1 MFYFRGMS
9 FLSLSGISKKQ
20 NDQYSV
26 HNINFTQQ
34 YLQRL
39 AIAGET
45 GSGKT
50 TLLKMIAGLIQPDE
64 GEILFNGERIRG
76 PQEQLI
82 AGRKEIAYLS
92 QNFELRNNYWV
103 HEILEYA
110 NELSANEALA
120 LYEVCRIDHLLQ
132 RRTDQLSGGERQRIA
147 LARILT
153 GAPHFLLLDE
163 PFSNLDWGHKNIIK
177 SVIHDIGSRL
187 NITCILVSH
196 DAQDLLGWADT
207 ILVMKDGSIIH
218 EGSSEEVYNKP
229 INIYCAELFG
239 ACNVIDILP
248 ASSFS
253 EMTGGEGI
261 GQKWIVRPEKIQM
274 GPSGSNKVKGIVR
287 NVVFQGNHYSVEVL
301 ADNQLINVQSSHN
314 NISIGDEIDL
324 SFNLQDAHR
333 I

>member
-26 HNINFTQQ
+26 RDINFTQQ

-50 TLLKMIAGLIQPDE
+50 TLLKMIAGWIQPDE

-92 QNFELRNNYWV
+92 QNFELRNNYRV
-103 HEILEYA
+103 YELLEYA
-110 NELSANEALA
+110 NEMSAREALT
-120 LYEVCRIDHLLQ
+120 LYKVCRIDHLLQ
-132 RRTDQLSGGERQRIA
+132 RRTDQLSGGEKQRIA
-147 LARILT
+147 LARLLT
-153 GAPHFLLLDE
+153 GSPRLLLLDE

-177 SVIHDIGSRL
+177 SVIHDIGARL

-196 DAQDLLGWADT
+196 DSQDLLSWADT
-207 ILVMKDGSIIH
+207 ILVMKDGLIIQ
-218 EGSSEEVYNKP
+218 EGIPEEVYRKP
-229 INIYCAELFG
+229 NNIYCAELFG
-239 ACNVIDILP
+239 AYNLIDTSPISLFSSQSNGKWKGKQLILRPEQIKIVP
-248 ASSFS
+248 ASDNA
-253 EMTGGEGI
+253 
-261 GQKWIVRPEKIQM
+261 VRGTVQRLI
-274 GPSGSNKVKGIVR
+274 
-287 NVVFQGNHYSVEVL
+287 FQGNYYIAEVL
-301 ADNQLINVQSSHN
+301 TGKELLLVRTEDRQLGS
-314 NISIGDEIDL
+314 GDTV
-324 SFNLQDAHR
+324 NLTIAPEEV
-333 I
+333 

>member
-9 FLSLSGISKKQ
+9 FLSLFGISKKQ

-26 HNINFTQQ
+26 RDINFTQQ

-50 TLLKMIAGLIQPDE
+50 TLLKMIAGWIQPDE

-92 QNFELRNNYWV
+92 QNFELRNNYRI
-103 HEILEYA
+103 HELLEYA
-110 NELSANEALA
+110 NELSAREALT
-120 LYEVCRIDHLLQ
+120 LYKVCRIDHLLQ
-132 RRTDQLSGGERQRIA
+132 RRTDQLSGGEKQRIA
-147 LARILT
+147 LARLLT
-153 GAPHFLLLDE
+153 GAPRLLLMDE
-163 PFSNLDWGHKNIIK
+163 PFSNLDWGHKSIIK
-177 SVIHDIGSRL
+177 SVIEDIVTKL
-187 NITCILVSH
+187 NITCMLVSH

-207 ILVMKDGSIIH
+207 ILVMKEGVVIQQGSP
-218 EGSSEEVYNKP
+218 EEVYRKP
-229 INIYCAELFG
+229 INVYCAELFG
-239 ACNVIDILP
+239 ACNIIEILP
-248 ASSFS
+248 ASSFA

-261 GQKWIVRPEKIQM
+261 GQKWIVRPEQIQIAPP
-274 GPSGSNKVKGIVR
+274 GRNTLKGNIQKVEFR
-287 NVVFQGNHYSVEVL
+287 GNHYTLEVL
-301 ADNQLINVQSSHN
+301 ADSQVINVQSSHN
-314 NISIGDEIDL
+314 NISIGDEINL